1 MSEPGFSA
9 SHMTLHRFFPIE
21 KSYLL
26 LGQTHFRVNLQVG
39 TRCSEFA
46 PLRMTGSRASPVL
59 LHFVLYR
66 LPIRRRVGSTDT
78 GCQFCG
84 SQFCVSSRSASCTSH
99 LPACLRSFLVA
110 SPCPKPDSPRKRVTS
125 GSPHIWPCLQLDVL
139 SRLVASLL
147 WTSPTHMIPICRN
160 SELWF
165 SAAQAAAGGWRE
177 REMKN

>member
-1 MSEPGFSA
+1 MSEPGFSS

-26 LGQTHFRVNLQVG
+26 LGQTLFRVNLQVG

-46 PLRMTGSRASPVL
+46 PLHMTGSRPSPVL

-66 LPIRRRVGSTDT
+66 LPIRRRVESTDT

-84 SQFCVSSRSASCTSH
+84 SQFCVSSRFASCTSH

-110 SPCPKPDSPRKRVTS
+110 SPCPKSDSPRKRVTS
-125 GSPHIWPCLQLDVL
+125 GPCTSGTSAPHIWPCLQQDVL

-147 WTSPTHMIPICRN
+147 WTSPTHM
-160 SELWF
+160 S
-165 SAAQAAAGGWRE
+165 
-177 REMKN
+177 